1 MCLRRRGL
9 VGFRRWT
16 DSSNGSLIAVTK
28 LNPGCGVHKTYMGHP
43 RIHKIIIGL
52 LLCLP
57 LYGCAQHTPAL
68 ARQWQA
74 LRIQP
79 GHFDGAAW
87 NDAVDRWQ
95 GSKHQVMQQLAHR
108 AGQERW
114 PADQLKAWMGP
125 ADQVLREADADH
137 ARMLAQVQWQG
148 SPGGELWLYRW
159 RGTHDQLVMAL
170 RGGVVAAVGWVYA
183 LE

>member
-1 MCLRRRGL
+1 
-9 VGFRRWT
+9 
-16 DSSNGSLIAVTK
+16 
-28 LNPGCGVHKTYMGHP
+28 MGHP

-57 LYGCAQHTPAL
+57 LHGCAQPTPAL
-68 ARQWQA
+68 SQQWQA
-74 LRIQP
+74 MRIQT
-79 GHFDGAAW
+79 GHFDGAPW

-95 GSKHQVMQQLAHR
+95 GAKHQLMQQLAHR

-114 PADQLKAWMGP
+114 PADKLKGWMGP

-137 ARMLAQVQWQG
+137 AQMLAQTQWQG

-170 RGGVVAAVGWVYA
+170 KDGRVVAVGWMHA

>member
-1 MCLRRRGL
+1 
-9 VGFRRWT
+9 
-16 DSSNGSLIAVTK
+16 
-28 LNPGCGVHKTYMGHP
+28 MGHP

-57 LYGCAQHTPAL
+57 LHGHAQDTAVL
-68 ARQWQA
+68 SRQWLAMRMQT
-74 LRIQP
+74 

-95 GSKHQVMQQLAHR
+95 GAKHVLMQQLARR

-114 PADQLKAWMGP
+114 PAGQLKGWMGD
-125 ADQVLREADADH
+125 ADQVLRAGDADH
-137 ARMLAQVQWQG
+137 ARLLAQAQWHG
-148 SPGGELWLYRW
+148 SPAGELWLYHW
-159 RGTHDQLVMAL
+159 RGTHDQLVLAL
-170 RGGVVAAVGWVYA
+170 QAGRVVASGWVYA